1 MVTITKE
8 FELTVHDIIYAIRQL
23 SQKERQKVLDTFID
37 EASGIRAMKLKDI
50 PETIDLKALMKE
62 RGYKGINWQRFD
74 ELVKQLDIQEPIE
87 ELLKDLD

>member
-1 MVTITKE
+1 MT
-8 FELTVHDIIYAIRQL
+8 
-23 SQKERQKVLDTFID
+23 
-37 EASGIRAMKLKDI
+37 RAMKLKDI